1 MTELTFTTEE
11 QTDRTVLAVTGEID
25 VQTSVELR
33 TQVDDLDVSHRTLVL
48 DLSAVGFV
56 DSSGLGALLGIKK
69 QQERAGGRLVLA
81 GLSAPVRRIIAIT
94 KMDRVFDLTDD

>member
-11 QTDRTVLAVTGEID
+11 QADRTVLTVTGEID

-33 TQVDDLDVSHRTLVL
+33 TQVDDLDVSHGTLVL

-81 GLSAPVRRIIAIT
+81 GLSSPVRRIISIT
-94 KMDRVFDLTDD
+94 KMDRVFDLVDD